1 MSDNS
6 HANTGAHNAG
16 GAHANEH
23 ILLTARGLS
32 KRYGGVQAV
41 GGVDIDVERGRIV
54 SIIGPNGAGKT
65 TVFNLLSGVDKMDAG
80 NVELDGHDLTGLKQ
94 HHISKMG
101 VGRTFQNIR
110 LFKGLSVLENVM
122 TAMDARGH
130 YTFWES
136 LVHFGRF
143 GREERSNVEHAR
155 EYLDV
160 VGLLNL
166 ATARPEALSY
176 GHQRRLEIARALACQ
191 PKVLLLDE
199 PAAGL
204 NPGEIDRFVDLLRS
218 LMERYDLTV
227 LLIEHRM
234 RLVMRL
240 SHHVYVMNFGK
251 IIAEGEPKA
260 VVADPAVSKAYIGEK
275 TRAHD

>member
-1 MSDNS
+1 MSAD
-6 HANTGAHNAG
+6 HASKDP
-16 GAHANEH
+16 
-23 ILLTARGLS
+23 ILLRARGLA

-41 GGVDIDVERGRIV
+41 GGVDLDVERGRIV

-80 NVELDGHDLTGLKQ
+80 SVELDGETISGLKQ
-94 HHISKMG
+94 HHISRRG

-122 TAMDARGH
+122 TAMDARGS
-130 YTFWES
+130 YSFWES
-136 LVHFGRF
+136 LIHLGRF
-143 GREERSNVEHAR
+143 GREERANREHAF
-155 EYLDV
+155 EYLDA
-160 VGLLNL
+160 VGLGDLSR
-166 ATARPEALSY
+166 ARPEGLSY
-176 GHQRRLEIARALACQ
+176 GYQRRLEIARALACR

-204 NPGEIDRFVDLLRS
+204 NPGEIDLFVEMLGR
-218 LMERYDLTV
+218 LMERYHLTV

-251 IIAEGEPKA
+251 VIAEGEPKV
-260 VVADPAVSKAYIGEK
+260 VVADPVVTKAYIGEK
-275 TRAHD
+275 KHAHD